1 MKLSLSLCKS
11 IRRVVGYFNFPEWF
25 VNAVENALIMT
36 FPICFAKPL
45 DNIPS
50 RAKATSLLAFQPM
63 SAIFKLLDE
72 TQQNIRLWS
81 CFKRSSSHSV
91 KTSGKFLRPTA
102 ELNRRRCDAP
112 TAHLPGIEPQGNLV
126 RRLPASAGAVRLRS

>member
-1 MKLSLSLCKS
+1 LKLSLSLCKS

-72 TQQNIRLWS
+72 TQQNKGYGLASNAAVRTLS
-81 CFKRSSSHSV
+81 
-91 KTSGKFLRPTA
+91 
-102 ELNRRRCDAP
+102 
-112 TAHLPGIEPQGNLV
+112 
-126 RRLPASAGAVRLRS
+126 RRLENFYAQLLNSIGGGAMHRPHIFQVLNLRGTLYAGFLHPQAQFA